1 MPQRC
6 VTAHSHVPAL
16 QLLPADLQPAERSR
30 GGFLPR
36 DPLDSAHQPKQ
47 LLAFPPSGLFLVV
60 LCPETPILW
69 LAPPHLQIT
78 IFWVAC
84 MHVGR
89 ADDKAE
95 SAGRPTAGTVV
106 RTGQISASF
115 SSQLSCGLSLL
126 WGKLTKLTLQH
137 KEQEEGGKGKQGQGS
152 CPWAP

>member
-1 MPQRC
+1 
-6 VTAHSHVPAL
+6 
-16 QLLPADLQPAERSR
+16 
-30 GGFLPR
+30 
-36 DPLDSAHQPKQ
+36 
-47 LLAFPPSGLFLVV
+47 
-60 LCPETPILW
+60 
-69 LAPPHLQIT
+69 
-78 IFWVAC
+78 